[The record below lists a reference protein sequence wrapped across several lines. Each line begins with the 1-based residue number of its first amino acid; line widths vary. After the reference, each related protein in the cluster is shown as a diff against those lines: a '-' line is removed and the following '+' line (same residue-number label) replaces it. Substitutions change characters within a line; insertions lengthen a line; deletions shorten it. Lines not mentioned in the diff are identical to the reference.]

1 MDITERVEVMLKPG
15 MILCDRYEILDVV
28 GAGGMSIVYKA
39 RCHRLNRNV
48 AIKVL
53 KPEFSRD
60 QNFVTKFR
68 VEAQASAGLTHPN
81 IVNVY
86 DVYDDEGVYF
96 IVMELVEGIT
106 LKDYIAENGRL
117 TMDKA
122 IDFAIQIASGLEAA
136 HESHVIHRDIKP
148 QNIIVSKNGNLKVTD
163 FGIAKAASSNTLT
176 SGAMGSVH
184 YISPEQARGG
194 YSDERSDIY
203 SLGITMYE
211 MVTGRVPF
219 EGDNNVSVALMHIQ
233 SDMIPPRQYYPDI
246 YSSFEKVILKATQK
260 KPERRYLTASALIAD
275 LKRVQNNPNID
286 IVVAPTSITNS
297 PTQEFKKE
305 DMQAIRAA
313 GANSQ
318 AGAMAGGMAGAASGA
333 AYGSMNNYGNPYA
346 NGQLDMFNQPLGN
359 EMSEIP
365 PIGGITPITVDQG
378 RINQL
383 MNDTSMQDTFEEL
396 TEEEMAPVRQ
406 SIKKIQDY
414 EEEIEEEDDDDDDGL
429 QKAVIIG
436 GVVAAIIVAIIVMV
450 FVGNFLG
457 WFNFGD
463 KNKKTAEDPNASTE
477 ATVED
482 IVMIDV
488 TGVTQEAAIKM
499 LVNEGFDDKNILI
512 ETVKDDTVQEGYVVE
527 QSFAK
532 GTPVP
537 ANATITLRISGG
549 AEEVQVPDVTGLTDE
564 QACTIIQEADFEIAH
579 AYEYSEDVEK
589 DYVISTSPAAYEMAP
604 KGSKVVITVSN
615 GSEKKE
621 TSVPNIYGL
630 TKEQAITSIEGAK
643 LKVGNVSEEHHE
655 TIPEGQVIS
664 QSPAA
669 NSTIE
674 EGQSVDFVVSK
685 GPEEKE
691 VTYTAN
697 ISGTITCNDAAL
709 EGSAVTV
716 QVLLNGSPVYSAP
729 INAVTVGS
737 SYNVTTTVP
746 GLEAEGGTADFEVI
760 DASSNNVTSS
770 FSKSVNVSFDKV
782 EE

>member
-117 TMDKA
+117 SMDRA

-305 DMQAIRAA
+305 DMQAIRA
-313 GANSQ
+313 GANGV
-318 AGAMAGGMAGAASGA
+318 AGGAMAGAMTGS
-333 AYGSMNNYGNPYA
+333 AYGAMNGYANPYG
-346 NGQLDMFNQPLGN
+346 NGQLDTFNQPLGN
-359 EMSEIP
+359 EMGEIT

-383 MNDTSMQDTFEEL
+383 MNDTSMEEAYEL

-414 EEEIEEEDDDDDDGL
+414 EEEIEEEEDDDEGL
-429 QKAVIIG
+429 QKAVVIG
-436 GVVAAIIVAIIVMV
+436 GVLTAIIVAIIVMV

-457 WFNFGD
+457 WFNFGNKD
-463 KNKKTAEDPNASTE
+463 KSSTTTDPNASTE
-477 ATVED
+477 EVVED

-488 TGVTQEAAIKM
+488 TGVTQEAAVKM
-499 LVNEGFDDKNILI
+499 LTNEGFKEENILI
-512 ETVKDDTVQEGYVVE
+512 EMVKDNTVQEGYVVE
-527 QSFAK
+527 QSFKK
-532 GTPVP
+532 GDPVP
-537 ANATITLRISGG
+537 ANAKITLRVSGG
-549 AEEVQVPDVTGLTDE
+549 AEEIQVPDVTGLTDE
-564 QACTIIQEADFEIAH
+564 QACTIITEAGFEIAH
-579 AYEYSEDVEK
+579 AYEYSEEIEK
-589 DYVISTSPAAYEMAP
+589 DYVIFTTPAAYEMAP
-604 KGSKVVITVSN
+604 EGSKVVITVSN

-630 TKEQAITSIEGAK
+630 TKEEAITSIEGAK
-643 LKVGNVSEEHHE
+643 LEVGNVSEEHHE

-674 EGQSVDFVVSK
+674 EGESVDFVVSK

-691 VTYTAN
+691 ITYTAN

-709 EGSAVTV
+709 DGTAVTV
-716 QVLLNGSPVYSAP
+716 QVLFNGSPVYSQD
-729 INAVTVGS
+729 VTVTSGS
-737 SYNVTTTVP
+737 TYNITATVP
-746 GLEAEGGTADFEVI
+746 GLAEEGGTADLAMI
-760 DASSNNVTSS
+760 DGTGASVTSS
-770 FSKSVNVSFDKV
+770 FSISPLNITYDEV

>member
-1 MDITERVEVMLKPG
+1 MLKPG

-117 TMDKA
+117 SMDRA

-313 GANSQ
+313 GAN
-318 AGAMAGGMAGAASGA
+318 GMGNPMAGAGA
-333 AYGSMNNYGNPYA
+333 TYGAMNYSNPYA
-346 NGQLDMFNQPLGN
+346 NGQLDTFNVNQPLGN
-359 EMSEIP
+359 EMGEMKP
-365 PIGGITPITVDQG
+365 VGGITPITVDQG
-378 RINQL
+378 RINKL
-383 MNDTSMQDTFEEL
+383 MNDTTMEDEYEQL

-414 EEEIEEEDDDDDDGL
+414 EEDIDEDDDDDDEGL

-436 GVVAAIIVAIIVMV
+436 GVLAAILVAIVVMI

-457 WFNFGD
+457 WFKFGD
-463 KNKKTAEDPNASTE
+463 KDKKTTKASTE
-477 ATVED
+477 QEVED
-482 IVMIDV
+482 IIMIDV
-488 TGVTQEAAIKM
+488 TDVTQEAAIKM
-499 LVNEGFDDKNILI
+499 LVNEGFAKENILI
-512 ETVKDDTVQEGYVVE
+512 ETVKDDQVQEGYVVE
-527 QSFAK
+527 QSFK
-532 GTPVP
+532 EGDPVP
-537 ANATITLRISGG
+537 SNAKITLRVSGG
-549 AEEVQVPDVTGLTDE
+549 AEEVQVPDVTGYTDE
-564 QACTIIQEADFEIAH
+564 QACTVLDEAGFEIAH

-589 DYVISTSPAAYEMAP
+589 DYVISTTPAAYEMAP
-604 KGSKVVITVSN
+604 KGSKIVVTVSN

-621 TSVPNIYGL
+621 TAVPNIYGL
-630 TKEQAITSIEGAK
+630 TKEQAITSIEAAK
-643 LKVGNVSEEHHE
+643 LKVGNVTEEHHD

-691 VTYTAN
+691 ITYTAN
-697 ISGTITCNDAAL
+697 ITGTITCNDPAL
-709 EGSAVTV
+709 DGQAITV
-716 QVLLNGSPVYSAP
+716 QVLFNGSPVYSQD
-729 INAVTVGS
+729 ITVTAGS
-737 SYNVTTTVP
+737 TYSISATVP
-746 GLEAEGGTADFEVI
+746 GLSEEGGTADFAMV
-760 DASSNNVTSS
+760 DSNGASVTGS
-770 FSKSVNVSFDKV
+770 FSKGAINISYDKV